1 MKLLFDEH
9 LSRRLVLRLADVYPS
24 ASHIV
29 FHGLEHAD
37 DIAIWNFAASQ
48 GYTIVTKDADF
59 NDISTLR
66 GAPPQIIWLQVGN
79 CTTSTIEKILRD
91 NTAAIEQFTS
101 DSQIGILKLI

>member
-9 LSRRLVLRLADVYPS
+9 LSRKLVTRLADVYPS

-37 DIAIWNFAASQ
+37 DVVIWRFAASQ

-59 NDISTLR
+59 NDIAALR
-66 GAPPQIIWLQVGN
+66 GPPPRIIWLHVGN
-79 CTTSTIEKILRD
+79 CTTATIEKILRD
-91 NTAAIEQFTS
+91 NEVSIAEFINDPKS
-101 DSQIGILKLI
+101 SVLKLV